1 VANVRLILLVA
12 AIAAA
17 PASAAAQSVSVG
29 VEPAYDRFTYR
40 FENPS
45 SFDTPQPVPHFFE
58 QSYVADNLWLVAAV
72 RYTAAVPWETSGGA
86 TFRRTLPASDF
97 DTFFNPDGAVIV
109 SGTNGDAEIQSF
121 RVSQRAQVGR
131 ARAVVFGVGYTLRY
145 DRADFLVGHKVVT
158 RNGEVIQAFDVTTRE
173 MTSSIVQEFFFGADA
188 GRALGPRWRVAIG
201 GEAAPATTG
210 RLAIELP
217 DKYPGATLV
226 FVANGLTATGRLT
239 FNHDAN
245 RHPITLT
252 IEALRGWGYSSDNS
266 LARERVSARVMLGM

>member
-1 VANVRLILLVA
+1 MANVRLILLAA

-17 PASAAAQSVSVG
+17 PARAAAQSFSVG

-45 SFDTPQPVPHFFE
+45 TFDTSEPVPHFFE
-58 QSYVADNLWLVAAV
+58 QSYVADNLWLVAAA

-97 DTFFNPDGAVIV
+97 DTFFNPDGTVVV
-109 SGTNGDAEIQSF
+109 SGTNGDAEIHSF
-121 RVSQRAQVGR
+121 RVSQRARVGR
-131 ARAVVFGVGYTLRY
+131 AGAVDFSVGYTLRY

-173 MTSSIVQEFFFGADA
+173 MTSSIVQEFFFGARA
-188 GRALGPRWRVAIG
+188 GRAVGSAWRMSIG
-201 GEAAPATTG
+201 GEAAPTTTG
-210 RLAIELP
+210 RLAIVLP

-226 FVANGLTATGRLT
+226 FVADALTATGRVT
-239 FNHDAN
+239 FARAAN
-245 RHPITLT
+245 RRPIELT
-252 IEALRGWGYSSDNS
+252 IEALRSWGYTSEKS
-266 LARERVSARVMLGM
+266 LARDRVSARFVIGL